1 MEFKQDNFAFVDVV
15 SLIFLVILF
24 IGNFFG
30 LLYFTEGSFA
40 ISIAIST
47 LVVVL
52 YYAIIQVL
60 KKSKQ
65 TIVTKRY
72 KTPAM
77 ALFAI
82 FIALA
87 IGSLIPLTHVINIE
101 TNVKPKIQDEAAD
114 KIGKVTELSKIYENR
129 AHTDLQN
136 YEGELTNKLKVYI
149 HTKQPF
155 LKKQLSAPPYNIDI
169 QTLASPQFIDVDN
182 LVASKLAAIR
192 KKVQENQSEIDSVVD
207 EAHKNLERFDS
218 WSRLKVAAEY
228 KKLNQFV
235 WNSYELV
242 NNKLAD
248 LPLNKEKIPLMMNP
262 TQVPIN
268 QFFALNKIYPP
279 NWLLPIIAVVVIHL
293 FILIPF
299 FLYKVRVYVDNNPDE
314 NSKPKVIEY

>member
-40 ISIAIST
+40 IRIAIST

-52 YYAIIQVL
+52 YYTIIQVL

-72 KTPAM
+72 KTPSM

-101 TNVKPKIQDEAAD
+101 TNVKPKIQAEATD
-114 KIGKVTELSKIYENR
+114 KIGKVTELSKIYENC

-182 LVASKLAAIR
+182 LVASKLTAIR

>member
-101 TNVKPKIQDEAAD
+101 TNVKPKIQAEAAD

-155 LKKQLSAPPYNIDI
+155 LKKQLSALPYNIDI

-182 LVASKLAAIR
+182 LVASKLTAIR

-235 WNSYELV
+235 WSSYELV

-268 QFFALNKIYPP
+268 QFFSLNKIYPP